1 MVNKFLK
8 VGFDAI
14 SLWDFRRGE
23 GGYEINKTNHST
35 KVDGWGRVFKG
46 DWYTWEGVFKNPEIL
61 DNWKY
66 LILPSNEKIEKLKK
80 FLSINRKDL
89 NYILSLPGL
98 FEKTWQSMGFVFFSK
113 CLKKNQELIFKVVK
127 FFHTYI
133 ENLVKSLKKAN
144 VKVFLIAD
152 DLGYKN
158 RTFLPKD
165 IWEFFF
171 LQDYMDLVEYIK
183 KDNESNVILHSDGY
197 ISSMMDLFIEIGFDA
212 IQGLE
217 PNAGIDIFSLFKQY
231 RNKICFIGNV
241 DVSTLLTFGTKIE
254 VKDYISK
261 LKGASRKYNSPLI
274 VSPTQQIHDKVK
286 PENLFAMIK
295 AAKTL

>member
-8 VGFDAI
+8 V
-14 SLWDFRRGE
+14 LNGE
-23 GGYEINKTNHST
+23 TNGSIPLYCTGYPEHEFIIQYRKKYSIYNRESDMILNKKDYSNKTNHST

-212 IQGLE
+212 QH
-217 PNAGIDIFSLFKQY
+217 F
-231 RNKICFIGNV
+231 
-241 DVSTLLTFGTKIE
+241 
-254 VKDYISK
+254 
-261 LKGASRKYNSPLI
+261 
-274 VSPTQQIHDKVK
+274 
-286 PENLFAMIK
+286 
-295 AAKTL
+295 